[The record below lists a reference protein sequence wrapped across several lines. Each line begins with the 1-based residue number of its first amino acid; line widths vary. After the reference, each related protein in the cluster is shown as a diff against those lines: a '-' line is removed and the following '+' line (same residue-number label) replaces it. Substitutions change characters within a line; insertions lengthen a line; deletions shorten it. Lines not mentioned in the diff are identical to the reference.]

1 VEIRVRRSVGVSE
14 RRVTRRVPEV
24 AGRMGW
30 AERGGITP
38 VVSSRREICRR
49 GEHAG
54 GARTVAPAVGLRH
67 PRSRSRSHRGRL
79 GLFRSDSGRLPGV
92 RLVLCTRRIS
102 TAPACRVTSSHSPLK
117 LLYGIIESLNGSSSS
132 YTTVFW
138 FPSPTTLLRRR
149 QRCGTF
155 PTSPC
160 SCLPCATPAKV
171 VHGPERVER
180 QEDRVDRE
188 AAQGSQP
195 DCH

>member
-1 VEIRVRRSVGVSE
+1 
-14 RRVTRRVPEV
+14 
-24 AGRMGW
+24 MGW

-138 FPSPTTLLRRR
+138 FPSPTTLLDDVSGAALFQPLHARAYRV
-149 QRCGTF
+149 
-155 PTSPC
+155 
-160 SCLPCATPAKV
+160 LPQLKSSMDQN
-171 VHGPERVER
+171 E
-180 QEDRVDRE
+180 
-188 AAQGSQP
+188 
-195 DCH
+195 